1 MGLKKEIVLT
11 VDPPPHKIPTPSGAV
26 APPGSS
32 SAFWWVGRIPCS
44 NFVTDFLGRNAKQN
58 LENFRKC
65 PGKGIAFCLDNLQG
79 DTSGRIVGMGWVDF
93 DL

>member
-32 SAFWWVGRIPCS
+32 SAFWWVERE
-44 NFVTDFLGRNAKQN
+44 FLAQM
-58 LENFRKC
+58 L
-65 PGKGIAFCLDNLQG
+65 
-79 DTSGRIVGMGWVDF
+79 
-93 DL
+93 